1 MIIQSSRLRTTLDLK
16 KLVRHVFHG
25 PANEDILTLMGTPD
39 DLAAMRDD
47 AAAAGKKFAIRHFKI
62 APEMATTIQQ
72 AAEVMKNLAGEFG
85 FAAERAVVIQHKKQ
99 KAGRQG
105 YDTHWHVLAPE
116 WDPVRRRV
124 LDSHWMRPRQEK
136 IARQA
141 EIAFGH
147 AVVVGRWNAAVAR
160 TLAREGKAAE
170 AAEIEKLAAR
180 PRPGAA
186 YSSRRHQTAA
196 RGDVDIAQARL
207 AVAAAWARSD
217 NGEDFERTLAKI
229 GLSLRAGDK
238 DGIWLVEAARQ
249 GQGPVMVG
257 ALHRLLRQRKNLVA
271 ARLRQ
276 TAATP
281 PIIPRRP
288 VIEPPRRTIRVP
300 QEPKSA
306 AFWSRARIIRIVL
319 PEADREMRRRRWI
332 AWCLSQ
338 AYDTG
343 WLPLTVA
350 ARIERVQW
358 DEKTDAVFITLKTG
372 TVLADR
378 GDRIDVVGDADD
390 IAIAELVACVQ
401 RRGWTQVEV
410 YGDEAFRRDATR
422 ALREAGIA
430 VDLPPIPK
438 VEMLPLPPRSDI
450 AEGMKAREQ
459 PIQRGP
465 R

>member
-16 KLVRHVFHG
+16 KLVRHVFQG

-47 AAAAGKKFAIRHFKI
+47 ATAAGKKFAIRHFKI

-72 AAEVMKNLAGEFG
+72 AAEVMRNLAAEFG
-85 FAAERAVVIQHKKQ
+85 FAPERAVVIQHKKQ
-99 KAGRQG
+99 KAGGQG
-105 YDTHWHVLAPE
+105 YDIHWHFLAPE

-141 EIAFGH
+141 ELAFGH
-147 AVVVGRWNAAVAR
+147 AAVVGRWNGAVAR
-160 TLAREGKAAE
+160 ALAREGKTAD

-180 PRPGAA
+180 PRPTAA

-196 RGDVDIAQARL
+196 RSCVDIAQARL

-217 NGEDFERTLAKI
+217 NGEAFKGALAEI

-249 GQGPVMVG
+249 GQEPVMVG
-257 ALHRLLRQRKNLVA
+257 ALHRLLRQRKNLIA

-276 TAATP
+276 PAATP
-281 PIIPRRP
+281 VIPRRP
-288 VIEPPRRTIRVP
+288 AIDPPRRTIHVP
-300 QEPKSA
+300 QEPRSA
-306 AFWSRARIIRIVL
+306 AFWSRARMIRVVL

-332 AWCLSQ
+332 ARCLSQ
-338 AYDTG
+338 AYDIG
-343 WLPLTVA
+343 WLPPTVA

-358 DEKTDAVFITLKTG
+358 DEKTGSVLITLKTG
-372 TVLADR
+372 TLLADR

-401 RRGWTQVEV
+401 RRGWTHVEV

-422 ALREAGIA
+422 ALLAVGIA
-430 VDLPPIPK
+430 VELPPMPK
-438 VEMLPLPPRSDI
+438 VEMLPPRSDI
-450 AEGMKAREQ
+450 AEEMKAREQ
-459 PIQRGP
+459 PIQRRP